1 MIINIKLKEG
11 HHITVLV
18 LTQVIAVHVQDQDH
32 IVWRVVEIR
41 TTDVEEDEVERQANI
56 KNRKCYKLTYISGIN
71 VFKTILKYL
80 EQENHLHHRLVHEN
94 PQLV

>member
-18 LTQVIAVHVQDQDH
+18 LTQVIAVHVQDQDR
-32 IVWRVVEIR
+32 IVWIVVEIR

-56 KNRKCYKLTYISGIN
+56 KNQ
-71 VFKTILKYL
+71 
-80 EQENHLHHRLVHEN
+80 QENHLHHRLVHEN